1 MDMPWPVNFVNNKIY
16 YCGHDQSMIPKEEMK
31 KATYKLYNWMV
42 EKAGSRYASWYLFAI
57 SFTESSFSP
66 FPPDPL
72 MVPMILANKDRAW
85 WLAFLTS
92 AASVLGGVLGY
103 AIGYY
108 LFEKYGLPI
117 LNFYGL
123 TEQFSSFQKSFCEW
137 GFWAIVIKAF
147 TPIPFKLV
155 TIACGVLKF
164 DFTMFM
170 IATTI
175 SRSLRFYIEAIV
187 LWKYG
192 PQMQKALEKHLLLI
206 GGAFLLLLAG
216 GVVAVKYW

>member
-1 MDMPWPVNFVNNKIY
+1 
-16 YCGHDQSMIPKEEMK
+16 MK
-31 KATYKLYNWMV
+31 KATYTFYNWMV
-42 EKAGSRYASWYLFAI
+42 KKAAHPYATWYLFAI

-66 FPPDPL
+66 IPPDPL
-72 MVPMILANKDRAW
+72 MVPMILINKSRAW
-85 WLAFLTS
+85 WLAFVTS
-92 AASVLGGVLGY
+92 AASALGGILGY

-108 LFEKYGLPI
+108 LFEEYGMRI
-117 LNFYGL
+117 LQFYSL
-123 TEQFSSFQKSFCEW
+123 TEAFSNFKSSFETW
-137 GFWAIVIKAF
+137 GFWAIIIKAF

-170 IATTI
+170 IATAI
-175 SRSLRFYIEAIV
+175 SRSLRFFIEAAV

-192 PQMQKALEKHLLLI
+192 PQMQELLERHLLII
-206 GGAFLLLLAG
+206 GSAFILLLAI

>member
-1 MDMPWPVNFVNNKIY
+1 
-16 YCGHDQSMIPKEEMK
+16 MK
-31 KATYKLYNWMV
+31 KATHKLYNWMV
-42 EKAGSRYASWYLFAI
+42 KKASHPHATWYLFAI

-66 FPPDPL
+66 IPPDPL
-72 MVPMILANKDRAW
+72 MVPMIILHKSRAW
-85 WLAFLTS
+85 WLAFVTS
-92 AASVLGGVLGY
+92 AASVLGGILGY

-108 LFEKYGLPI
+108 LFEKYGIPI
-117 LNFYGL
+117 LQFYGL
-123 TEQFSSFQKSFCEW
+123 TESFTSFQGSFCEW

-192 PQMQKALEKHLLLI
+192 PQMQKLLEKHLLII

-216 GVVAVKYW
+216 GVIAVKYW

>member
-1 MDMPWPVNFVNNKIY
+1 
-16 YCGHDQSMIPKEEMK
+16 MK
-31 KATYKLYNWMV
+31 KTTHKLYNWIV
-42 EKAGSRYASWYLFAI
+42 EKSSHPRASWYLFAI

-72 MVPMILANKDRAW
+72 MVPMIIMNKSRAW

-92 AASVLGGVLGY
+92 LASVLGGILGY

-108 LFEKYGLPI
+108 LFAEYGERI
-117 LNFYGL
+117 LQFYGL
-123 TEQFSSFQKSFCEW
+123 TEAFSNFKHSFETW
-137 GFWAIVIKAF
+137 GFWAIIIKAF

-175 SRSLRFYIEAIV
+175 SRSLRFFIEAVV

-192 PQMQKALEKHLLLI
+192 PQMQKLLEKHLMII

-216 GVVAVKYW
+216 GVVAIKYW